1 MGQGDMKIGL
11 LGDSI
16 RRIGYG
22 RRLGDILGEEFEI
35 WQPDDNG
42 RFASYTL
49 RMLFD
54 YRTQL
59 SECDIIHWNN
69 GLWDTCALFEDGEP
83 FTPIEVYVDTMVRI
97 ARILLAM
104 TPRVIFATTT
114 PVRPLEASVNRTI
127 DEYNAALV
135 PRLREMGV
143 IINELGGAI
152 AEDVERYIRE
162 DDKIHLSDEGI
173 ELAAERV
180 AECIRAVAAG
190 GGAKRRANS
199 AERGETGIPV

>member
-1 MGQGDMKIGL
+1 MKIGL

-22 RRLGDILGEEFEI
+22 KRLGDILGEEFEV

-59 SECDIIHWNN
+59 GECDIIHWNN
-69 GLWDTCALFEDGEP
+69 GLWDTCALFEDGKP
-83 FTPIEVYVDTMVRI
+83 FTPIEAYVDTMVRI
-97 ARILLAM
+97 AEILLAV
-104 TPRVIFATTT
+104 TPMVIFATTT

-143 IINELGGAI
+143 IINDLGGAI
-152 AEDVERYIRE
+152 ATDVERYIRE
-162 DDKIHLSDEGI
+162 DDKIHLTDEGI
-173 ELAAERV
+173 ELAAGRV

-190 GGAKRRANS
+190 CPVSAKERANF
-199 AERGETGIPV
+199 AECSETGIPV